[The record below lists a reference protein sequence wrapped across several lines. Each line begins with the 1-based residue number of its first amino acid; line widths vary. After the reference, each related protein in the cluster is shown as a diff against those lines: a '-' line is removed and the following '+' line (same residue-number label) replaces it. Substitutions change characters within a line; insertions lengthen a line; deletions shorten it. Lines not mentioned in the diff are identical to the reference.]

1 MMHTML
7 SRMPRDRKYTLNNL
21 LAALGLVIILFILVP
36 VSVDGRPGLDE
47 DIAGFFQAVHG
58 KKQLAEYEYYF
69 GAGDESESSFE
80 RRICESVGFDD
91 RSDACI
97 AYMRCRW
104 VDENKIPSYVLAA
117 LSEVLPEGEP
127 DGFTVEKGPEGV
139 LPYELIHVSIRGR
152 TVTFYRVVGS
162 AEKEQFGAL
171 LPIRL
176 DGRDINFKELPIP
189 EEVLDRDPCRS
200 ILAGSK
206 KP

>member
-1 MMHTML
+1 MMHITL
-7 SRMPRDRKYTLNNL
+7 SKTPRARKYTSDNW
-21 LAALGLVIILFILVP
+21 LAAFGLVIILFFP
-36 VSVDGRPGLDE
+36 VAVSADGRPGLNE

-80 RRICESVGFDD
+80 GRVCESVGLDD

-97 AYMRCRW
+97 EYMRCRW
-104 VDENKIPSYVLAA
+104 ADEEKAPSYVLAA

-176 DGRDINFKELPIP
+176 DGKGINFKELPIP
-189 EEVLDRDPCRS
+189 EEMSGRDSCRS
-200 ILAGSK
+200 ILTRNK
-206 KP
+206 E

>member
-1 MMHTML
+1 MMHMTL
-7 SRMPRDRKYTLNNL
+7 SKMPKARKYTLNDW
-21 LAALGLVIILFILVP
+21 LAAIGLVVILFFP
-36 VSVDGRPGLDE
+36 VAVSADGRPGLNE

-80 RRICESVGFDD
+80 GRVCESVGFDD
-91 RSDACI
+91 QSDACI

-104 VDENKIPSYVLAA
+104 TDENKIASYVLAA

-152 TVTFYRVVGS
+152 KVTFYRVVGS

-176 DGRDINFKELPIP
+176 DGKDIDFKELPIP
-189 EEVLDRDPCRS
+189 EEMSGRDSCRS
-200 ILAGSK
+200 ILTRSK
-206 KP
+206 E